1 MSRAQLTDQQL
12 QGVEINDLFGS
23 LEALSKAKCFATLV
37 TQHNDLN
44 DYYHLDMFETVVI
57 GSDLQAELDI
67 VHLNI
72 TSLWFLSN
80 FVLDMSAS
88 GYSS

>member
-1 MSRAQLTDQQL
+1 MICLDPLRHCPKQS
-12 QGVEINDLFGS
+12 V
-23 LEALSKAKCFATLV
+23 FATLV
-37 TQHNDLN
+37 AQHNDPN
-44 DYYHLDMFETVVI
+44 DYYHLDMFETIVI

-72 TSLWFLSN
+72 TSLWLLSN
-80 FVLDMSAS
+80 IVLDMSAS